1 MEKYPVV
8 DTSGKKVGEIELN
21 PSIFGFESRP
31 DLVHDVVVWQR
42 NCARRGT
49 HDCIHKGEMEASSK
63 KPYKQ
68 KGTGRAR
75 AGGVDSPLWV
85 GGAVAH
91 GPRPRSYETRVTKRR
106 RKEGLFSVLSDK
118 VREKKL
124 VVIDSFGI
132 ESPKTKSM
140 EKILK
145 NVCQGSALVVADSDR
160 VPVGVSTR
168 NLKFAKYL
176 DVAGVNTYDL
186 LKKEYFVCSKEALE
200 KLQKEIA

>member
-21 PSIFGFESRP
+21 PIIFTFESRP
-31 DLVHDVVVWQR
+31 ELVHDVVVWQR

-49 HDCIHKGEMEASSK
+49 HDCIHKGEMQASSK

-91 GPRPRSYETRVTKRR
+91 GPRPRSYKTRVTKRR
-106 RKEGLFSVLSDK
+106 RREGLFSVLSDK

-124 VVIDSFGI
+124 VVVDNLSI
-132 ESPKTKSM
+132 ESPKTKTM
-140 EKILK
+140 EKILN
-145 NVCQGSALVVADSDR
+145 NVCKGTALVVADSDK
-160 VPVGVSTR
+160 VAKATR
-168 NLKFAKYL
+168 NLSFAKYIG
-176 DVAGVNTYDL
+176 VSGVNTYDL
-186 LKKEYFVCSKEALE
+186 LRKEYLVCSKEALE
-200 KLQKEIA
+200 KLQKELI